1 MGQIGCL
8 LFCLL
13 FVLFPILYLGSFVAR
28 VLRLLGLWRWSSLAE
43 DRSRNHGEENGTAH
57 QSETDSRR
65 KSSSPDAPPKKKVF
79 SDDDGEYVD
88 YEELK

>member
-8 LFCLL
+8 LLCLL
-13 FVLFPILYLGSFVAR
+13 FVLFPILYLGSFIAR

-43 DRSRNHGEENGTAH
+43 DRRREHERGNGTAH

-65 KSSSPDAPPKKKVF
+65 KSSSSDASSKKKVF

-88 YEELK
+88 YEEVK